1 MIIHVIPVPRHMT
14 AEEAWQEIRLMGAL
28 LTENID
34 PDCKWAVIE
43 DDEDKG

>member
-34 PDCKWAVIE
+34 RNCRWAVIE